1 MWEAHSVYL
10 SPDSTTELSCEHVG
24 KPRLLVGVAVMS
36 LPPAILGVVALVVL
50 SRFVSLQYGMKE
62 FSLVVFVSI
71 VLAIFIHEAAHIVA
85 TGTTYSIE
93 SISFSLLLP
102 HVVLNIPYKDTH
114 GQRNDA
120 IRILA
125 AGSLGNLGLALFFVA
140 IFFMCDEVH
149 TLAGFSI
156 LVNLLSIAINL
167 TPLSF
172 GGSGS
177 DGLQILRLIK
187 MENRR

>member
-1 MWEAHSVYL
+1 MYV
-10 SPDSTTELSCEHVG
+10 SPDSATELSCEHVS
-24 KPRLLVGVAVMS
+24 KLRLLVGVAVMS
-36 LPPAILGVVALVVL
+36 LPPAVLGVAALVVL
-50 SRFVSLQYGMKE
+50 SQFVSLQYSLKE

-71 VLAIFIHEAAHIVA
+71 VLAIFIHEASHIVA
-85 TGTTYSIE
+85 TGTTYSIK

-102 HVVLNIPYKDTH
+102 HIVLNIPYKDTD

-125 AGSLGNLGLALFFVA
+125 AGSLGNLGLALFFVV
-140 IFFMCDEVH
+140 IFFMYDEGH

-156 LVNLLSIAINL
+156 LVNLLSIIINL